1 MLDDVRV
8 TDPFGPLPGP
18 TVDEPP
24 VDEPPADEPPLLTP
38 RAVTQALATVA
49 TAILLAGTMA
59 MVGVPYVV
67 DSPGPTVDTL
77 GEYHDAKLIVVD
89 GAPSYPSTGQLRL
102 TTVSV
107 LGGPGSRVSLI
118 RVLEGW
124 LDPSSAV
131 RPVEDVVPPDQ
142 TPEEIAANNQ
152 AAMITSQEQATVAA
166 LEELGYEVP
175 TTLGIG
181 DTLEGTGAYGVLKS
195 GDVMVALD
203 GEALS
208 GFSELSR
215 LMDAVE
221 PGADVTATVERDG
234 SPQDLVVTTVD
245 DGTGR
250 ALLGVLVDPTFDLPV
265 DVKIEIEDIGGPSA
279 GLMFSLG
286 IINTLTEPDETGG
299 QHIAGT
305 GTMDLTGVVGP
316 IGGIQ
321 QKMAGARRAGATWF
335 LAPVDN
341 CSEVVGGIPRGLDVV
356 AVGTLSEARHAVEAI
371 GSGQGSGLRT
381 CTAGPVIED

>member
-8 TDPFGPLPGP
+8 TDPFGPLP
-18 TVDEPP
+18 
-24 VDEPPADEPPLLTP
+24 EPPADESPPLTP
-38 RAVTQALATVA
+38 RAVTQAVATVA

-67 DSPGPTVDTL
+67 DSPGPTLDTL
-77 GEYHDAKLIVVD
+77 GEYNNAKLIVVD
-89 GAPSYPSTGQLRL
+89 GTPSYPSTGQLRL

-107 LGGPGSRVSLI
+107 LGGQGSRVSLI

-124 LDPSSAV
+124 LDPTSAV

-142 TPEEIAANNQ
+142 TPEQIAASNQ

-166 LEELGYEVP
+166 LEELGYVVP

-215 LMDAVE
+215 LMDPVE
-221 PGADVTATVERDG
+221 PGADVTVTVERDG
-234 SPQDLVVTTVD
+234 SQQDLVVTTVD

-265 DVKIEIEDIGGPSA
+265 DVKIQIENIGGPSA

-321 QKMAGARRAGATWF
+321 QKMAGAREDGATWF
-335 LAPVDN
+335 LAPVEN
-341 CSEVVGGIPRGLDVV
+341 CSEAVGGIPRGLNVV

-371 GSGQGSGLRT
+371 GSGQGLGLRT
-381 CTAGPVIED
+381 CTAGPVVAD